1 MKGST
6 IAIILFILCVI
17 SIGVF
22 LGVRM
27 MNAKKRKEQ
36 FLNTPGVHFFKEC
49 NYGGEPVQFV
59 EDLPKTE
66 EDFKLLT
73 GSFNFKSFI
82 LTREYKM
89 DTYSE
94 GGEKGV
100 KISYAGPKEVAC
112 LDTPINSVRFTKA

>member
-49 NYGGEPVQFV
+49 NYGGKPLQMV

-66 EDFKLLT
+66 EDVGIID
-73 GSFNFKSFI
+73 GSMNFKSFI

-89 DTYSE
+89 DTYNE

-100 KISYAGPKEVAC
+100 KISYTGPKEVAC

>member
-36 FLNTPGVHFFKEC
+36 FLNTPGLHIFKEC
-49 NYGGEPVQFV
+49 NYGGKPSQMV

>member
-36 FLNTPGVHFFKEC
+36 FLNTPGLHLFKEC
-49 NYGGEPVQFV
+49 KYGGEPGQMVG
-59 EDLPKTE
+59 DLPKTE
-66 EDFKLLT
+66 EDFGLMT

-82 LTREYKM
+82 LTRGYKI

-94 GGEKGV
+94 SGEKGV
-100 KISYAGPKEVAC
+100 KISYTGPKEVAC
-112 LDTPINSVRFTKA
+112 LDTPVNSVRFTKA

>member
-36 FLNTPGVHFFKEC
+36 FLNTPGLHFFKEC
-49 NYGGEPVQFV
+49 NYGGKPSQMV

-66 EDFKLLT
+66 EDFGLMT
-73 GSFNFKSFI
+73 GSLNFKSFI
-82 LTREYKM
+82 LTKGYKM
-89 DTYSE
+89 DTYNE
-94 GGEKGV
+94 RDEKGV
-100 KISYAGPKEVAC
+100 KISYTGPKEVAC
-112 LDTPINSVRFTKA
+112 LDTPINSAKFTKA

>member
-36 FLNTPGVHFFKEC
+36 FLNTPGLHFFKEC
-49 NYGGEPVQFV
+49 NYGGKPSQMV

-66 EDFKLLT
+66 EDFGLMT
-73 GSFNFKSFI
+73 GSLNFKSFI
-82 LTREYKM
+82 LTKGYKM
-89 DTYSE
+89 DTYNE
-94 GGEKGV
+94 PGEKGV
-100 KISYAGPKEVAC
+100 KISYTGPKEVAC
-112 LDTPINSVRFTKA
+112 LDTPINSAKFTKA

>member
-27 MNAKKRKEQ
+27 MNAKKRKEH

-49 NYGGEPVQFV
+49 NYGGKPLQMV

-66 EDFKLLT
+66 EDVGIID
-73 GSFNFKSFI
+73 GSMNFKSFI

-89 DTYSE
+89 DTYNE

-100 KISYAGPKEVAC
+100 KISYTGPKEVAC